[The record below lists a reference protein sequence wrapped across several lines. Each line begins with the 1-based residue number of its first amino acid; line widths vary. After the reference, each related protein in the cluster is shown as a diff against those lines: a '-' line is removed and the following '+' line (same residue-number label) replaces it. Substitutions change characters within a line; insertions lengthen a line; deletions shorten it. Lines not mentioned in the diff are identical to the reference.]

1 MGAAGT
7 EGKPCTKCGGPREA
21 GPSFKSWCRGCKNE
35 DCRLRN
41 ARNYP
46 RDYVPHPRPL
56 LTGEEKRLRKIA
68 ARPPRESAVDRECEG
83 CAGGVI
89 PAGCRAQRCAAC
101 GEGARAIR
109 LAKNRS
115 KTAERAALRPP
126 SPPYVPPA
134 DKRCSKCGEVKP
146 LALFGPHQ
154 QTRDGRNSWCRSC
167 VHAHDP
173 AGRRSRK
180 AKRRAGK
187 LNATPAWANPVA
199 ICEFYAAAKIC
210 ERDTGDVWHVDHI
223 VPLNNPH
230 VCGLH
235 CEANLQLLPGALNVE
250 KSNRF
255 WPGMP

>member
-1 MGAAGT
+1 MTQRVRAGEGGSLIKSCSKCRQDKPLTQFSRNAAGLSGWQCQCKECTNAAYREGAA
-7 EGKPCTKCGGPREA
+7 E
-21 GPSFKSWCRGCKNE
+21 
-35 DCRLRN
+35 RN
-41 ARNYP
+41 AKNRAA
-46 RDYVPHPRPL
+46 RATER
-56 LTGEEKRLRKIA
+56 A
-68 ARPPRESAVDRECEG
+68 ARPP
-83 CAGGVI
+83 
-89 PAGCRAQRCAAC
+89 
-101 GEGARAIR
+101 
-109 LAKNRS
+109 L
-115 KTAERAALRPP
+115 
-126 SPPYVPPA
+126 PPYVPPA

-187 LNATPAWANPVA
+187 LNATPAWANPAA
-199 ICEFYAAAKIC
+199 IREFYAAAKIC
-210 ERDTGDVWHVDHI
+210 ERDTGDVWHVDRI